1 MVTAFQWM
9 PALADRLHLRSWSR
23 KRSRVRRPLGEAP
36 WFVSGFARPDAGRK
50 PRQQERGNAM
60 FDSLTQSIKADE
72 GKLTERER
80 LTHWAVIAFG
90 VAVLLF
96 GGIYVGLYYL
106 QTS

>member
-1 MVTAFQWM
+1 
-9 PALADRLHLRSWSR
+9 
-23 KRSRVRRPLGEAP
+23 
-36 WFVSGFARPDAGRK
+36 
-50 PRQQERGNAM
+50 M